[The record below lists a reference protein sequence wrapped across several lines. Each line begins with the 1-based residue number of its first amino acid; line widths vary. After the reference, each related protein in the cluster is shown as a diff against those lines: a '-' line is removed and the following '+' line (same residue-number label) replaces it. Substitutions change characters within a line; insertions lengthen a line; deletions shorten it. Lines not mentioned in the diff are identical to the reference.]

1 MIEYTGAN
9 DSSAITYRLTGTVVA
24 DDIKQAVCSGERV
37 AASEGS
43 KGLILTIDAEF
54 DGYWA
59 EVLRGLRALAD
70 EDGCATWIARVA
82 IIIPPDMRGE
92 YETGPVLEMAIECRA
107 FTSLEADQA
116 RHWLAS

>member
-1 MIEYTGAN
+1 MIERTSAN
-9 DSSAITYRLTGTVVA
+9 DENAITYRLTGTVVA
-24 DDIKQAVCSGERV
+24 DDVKQAVCSDEKL
-37 AASEGS
+37 AAGASS
-43 KGLILTIDAEF
+43 RSLVFTVDPEF

-70 EDGCATWIARVA
+70 EDGCATRIARVA

-92 YETGPVLEMAIECRA
+92 YETSPVLEMAIECRA
-107 FTSLEADQA
+107 FTSLEDDQA